1 MSHSFSSNSLSP
13 DPLNLKEIQHHLAKN
28 AALLVAFA
36 FLTGLYM
43 SLVAMKLID
52 AEFQTVLSAHLNAL
66 LGAFWLMGVGWSL
79 PFCQAPLN
87 QLKQMSRLMILANWS
102 NWFFTLIKA
111 HLHVAGIQVTSD
123 WVNNSILTAL
133 TLFVVLPALY
143 ACWIWI
149 RSLHGLAK

>member
-1 MSHSFSSNSLSP
+1 MSHLSSSNEISSNPLSRK
-13 DPLNLKEIQHHLAKN
+13 DIQLQLVKN
-28 AALLVAFA
+28 AALLIAFA
-36 FLTGLYM
+36 LLTGLYM
-43 SLVAMKLID
+43 SLVAMKIID

-66 LGAFWLMGVGWSL
+66 LGSFWLLGVGWSL
-79 PFCQAPLN
+79 SFCQAPLE

-111 HLHVAGIQVTSD
+111 HLHVAGIQMTAD
-123 WVNNSILTAL
+123 WINNSILIAL

-149 RSLHGLAK
+149 KSLHRSI